1 MRCQLRSLVALVC
14 LTMLVATGCDSQS
27 TTTTDPGPGTD
38 STSGEGGSGEVS
50 DLSGT
55 INIDGSSTVYPISLQ
70 MAEEF
75 GKDYPNVEVTVG
87 LSGTG
92 GGFKKFMAGSTD
104 ISDASRPVKGSEI
117 DLGKENSIEF
127 IEVPVAYDGL
137 SIVVNPANDFVSQLT
152 VEQLQ
157 KIFLGDNAA
166 KTWQDVD
173 PSWPAEEIK
182 LFIPGT
188 DSGTFDYFK
197 EVVAGK
203 EGTIRGD
210 EAVSTDE
217 NDNNLVAGVEKNE
230 FALGFFGAA
239 YYFSNKE
246 RVKAVPVVNPEG
258 TAVAPTPESIEDG
271 SYAPFGRPLFIY
283 VSKAA
288 AEKIEVGA
296 FVDFYLENVSRVA
309 AEVGYVALP
318 AEVYTE
324 ARKRLDDEAT
334 GTHFLDAEGNKR
346 EGSLPEIYVEANLTK

>member
-1 MRCQLRSLVALVC
+1 MLRKSHPWIALGC
-14 LTMLVATGCDSQS
+14 LALLTAAGCDNQS
-27 TTTTDPGPGTD
+27 PTSTVTDGSD
-38 STSGEGGSGEVS
+38 AVSGEGEASEVS

-70 MAEEF
+70 VAEEF
-75 GKDYPNVEVTVG
+75 GKDFPNVEVTVG

-117 DLGKENSIEF
+117 ALGKENNIEF
-127 IEVPVAYDGL
+127 IELPVAYDGL
-137 SIVVNPANDFVSQLT
+137 SIVVNPANDFVDQLT
-152 VEQLQ
+152 VDQLK
-157 KIFLGDNAA
+157 KIFLVDQAA
-166 KTWQDVD
+166 KTWQEVN
-173 PSWPAEEIK
+173 PEWPEEEIK

-239 YYFSNKE
+239 YYFSNKD
-246 RVKAVPVVNPEG
+246 RVKVVPIVNPEG
-258 TAVAPTPESIEDG
+258 EAVAPTPVTIENG

-283 VSKAA
+283 ISKSSSD
-288 AEKIEVGA
+288 KIEVGA
-296 FVDFYLENVSRVA
+296 FVDYYLENVPRVA

-318 AEVYTE
+318 EAVYAEG
-324 ARKRLDDEAT
+324 RKRYDDTMT

-346 EGSLPEIYVEANLTK
+346 EGSLPEIYIEANLTE

>member
-14 LTMLVATGCDSQS
+14 LTLLVTAGCDSQS
-27 TTTTDPGPGTD
+27 STTTPSEAGTD
-38 STSGEGGSGEVS
+38 STSGEGGSEEVS

-75 GKDYPNVEVTVG
+75 GEDYPNVEVTVG

-92 GGFKKFMAGSTD
+92 GGFKKFMAGSSD

-117 DLGKENSIEF
+117 EIGKKNGIEF

-137 SIVVNPANDFVSQLT
+137 SIVVNPANDFVTQLT

-157 KIFLGDNAA
+157 KIFLGDDAA

-173 PSWPAEEIK
+173 ASWPAEEIK

-239 YYFSNKE
+239 YYFANQD
-246 RVKAVPVVNPEG
+246 RIKAVPIVNPEG
-258 TAVAPTPESIEDG
+258 AAVAPTPESIEDG

-296 FVDFYLENVSRVA
+296 FVDFYLENVPRVA

-318 AEVYTE
+318 GEVYTQ

-346 EGSLPEIYVEANLTK
+346 EGSLPEIYVEANLTP